1 MYYGSTDIHANNN
14 VINFV
19 IFINHVLF
27 SDSVTPME
35 VFSSVSM
42 FLFGLQMS
50 VVVDYRMHIS
60 RRAEF
65 SCVFGYLIVGIPVYG
80 NA

>member
-1 MYYGSTDIHANNN
+1 MHANSNA
-14 VINFV
+14 INFV

-27 SDSVTPME
+27 SDSVTPMK

-42 FLFGLQMS
+42 FLFGLQMC
-50 VVVDYRMHIS
+50 VVLDYRMHIS

-65 SCVFGYLIVGIPVYG
+65 SCVFSYLIVGIPVYG